1 MASGRLTVIKV
12 QREVTP
18 GRYSDGGNLYL
29 FVRGDG
35 GRVWTFR
42 YKAATG
48 RQREM
53 ALGAVADITLSEAR
67 EKARDAR
74 RLLDAGTDPIDA
86 RASAKREA
94 IGLGNTFREISALY
108 IKAHEDGWKNAKHR
122 QQWANTL
129 ETYAHPIMGELA
141 ISKIAVGDVLRVL
154 EPVWREKP
162 ETASRLR
169 GRVEAVLDYATARGW
184 RTGDNPARW
193 KGHLANLLP
202 KRSKLAAVE
211 HHAALPY
218 GETPA
223 FIQRLA
229 TLPGLAATAMRFTIL
244 TAARTGEVIGAT
256 WQEIDERAKVWTV
269 PAERMKAGREH
280 RVPLS
285 PAALAVL
292 ASLRTPDTKPSDF
305 VFPGSGKAGHMSNM
319 SMTAVLRRMKR
330 GDLTVHGFRST
341 FRDWAAETNP
351 APREVAEAALAHT
364 LRDRVEAAYRRGDL
378 LERRAKLMA
387 DWADFLGRIVGL
399 SVVAMFRRPERADR

>member
-1 MASGRLTVIKV
+1 MASGRLTATKV

-29 FVRGDG
+29 FVRRDG

-67 EKARDAR
+67 ERARDAR

-86 RASAKREA
+86 RATAKREA
-94 IGLGNTFREISALY
+94 IGIGTKFREISALY
-108 IKAHEDGWKNAKHR
+108 VKAHEDGWKNAKHR

-129 ETYAHPIMGELA
+129 ETYAHPIIGGLA
-141 ISKIAVGDVLRVL
+141 ITKIAVGDVLRVL

-169 GRVEAVLDYATARGW
+169 GRIEAVLDYATARGW

-229 TLPGLAATAMRFTIL
+229 TLPGLAATAMRFTIQ

-256 WQEIDERAKVWTV
+256 WQEIDEKAKVWTRPGRADEGRAGASGAV
-269 PAERMKAGREH
+269 VASCARRAGQPADTRYR
-280 RVPLS
+280 
-285 PAALAVL
+285 AV
-292 ASLRTPDTKPSDF
+292 RF
-305 VFPGSGKAGHMSNM
+305 CFPGFWQGRAHVQHGDDGGAAAHEARRSDRAWFPLHVSGLGGRDEPCTTRGGRGGAG
-319 SMTAVLRRMKR
+319 AY
-330 GDLTVHGFRST
+330 
-341 FRDWAAETNP
+341 AA
-351 APREVAEAALAHT
+351 
-364 LRDRVEAAYRRGDL
+364 
-378 LERRAKLMA
+378 
-387 DWADFLGRIVGL
+387 
-399 SVVAMFRRPERADR
+399 